1 MNLGIVLSTFAVIA
15 IAELPDKTMI
25 ANIIMGSRG
34 SAGWVWAGS
43 ALAFLV
49 HVVIA
54 VAAGR
59 ALLLLPH
66 RVVEIVVTVA
76 FGIGAAY
83 LLFVPEK
90 SQEVAGQKEALK
102 EADVPLQN
110 ARRILLSAFLVV
122 IVGEF
127 GDLTQLLTA
136 NLAARSHASLS
147 VGVGAVLGLW
157 LVSAIGAFG
166 GKSLLKVIPLEWIRR
181 GGGLVLV
188 GFCVA
193 GIVGLA

>member
-49 HVVIA
+49 HVAIA

-90 SQEVAGQKEALK
+90 SQEIAGQKEALK
-102 EADVPLQN
+102 EADVPVHN